1 MAGESADRGRRFG
14 WLLVVIGAALT
25 VLSFV
30 DRRPIGQPFPKR
42 EPELIVRP
50 SPVTGGF
57 TFVPA
62 PYPYHLKPWPY
73 ERKPGGE
80 LALRV
85 EAP

>member
-1 MAGESADRGRRFG
+1 MAGESADLGRRAG
-14 WLLVVIGAALT
+14 WLLVVVGATLT

-30 DRRPIGQPFPKR
+30 DRRPISQPFSKL

-50 SPVTGGF
+50 KPVAEAF

-73 ERKPGGE
+73 ERMPGGGLE
-80 LALRV
+80 LRQQ
-85 EAP
+85 AP